1 MPRNG
6 RPGKMA
12 VMVVV
17 GREPLAVADVVA
29 VARDGAPVEVAA
41 DLDTTMAASRA
52 LVERA
57 VAEGRTVYGVTTGF
71 GALASTRIPAEH
83 VAQVQ
88 YALVQSH
95 AAGMG
100 ANVDREVVRAMQLL
114 KARTLAAGASGVRP
128 LLVRAIAGL
137 LNAGVTP
144 AVPEIGSLGASG
156 DLAPL
161 AHAAIVLLGKGWV
174 LDGTVAGERVDAGP
188 ALAAAGLEPIRL
200 EAKEGL
206 ALLNGTEGMLAHL
219 CLALA
224 DLDVLLPTADITCA
238 LSVEALRGTDAPF
251 ADRIQ
256 ALRPHAG
263 QRASAANL
271 RRLLEASPIVASH
284 RHVEHA
290 VQDAYS
296 LRCAP
301 QVHGAARDVVEW
313 CRGVVEVELASV
325 TDNPVVFPESD
336 DPETDDVVSTGN
348 FHGQPLAY
356 AADFA
361 TIALA
366 DLASIVER
374 RVDRLM
380 DPSRSDGL
388 PPFLAPEAGV
398 NSGFMLAHYTAAAL
412 VNRLRGLATPA
423 SCDSVSTSAGQE
435 DHVSMG
441 WNACLS
447 LRAAVTDA
455 MRVVAIELVCAAEA
469 VELRGLEPGPATG
482 AALECLRRHV
492 PRMDVDR
499 FLAPD
504 LAAAEELV
512 RSGAVLRSVP
522 VELA

>member
-1 MPRNG
+1 MPG
-6 RPGKMA
+6 
-12 VMVVV
+12 VVV
-17 GREPLAVADVVA
+17 LGRAPLSVAEVVA
-29 VARDGAPVEVAA
+29 VARDREPVETAP
-41 DLDTTMAASRA
+41 DLDAAMAASRA
-52 LVERA
+52 VVEKA

-71 GALASTRIPAEH
+71 GALATTRVPPDHAE
-83 VAQVQ
+83 QVQ

-100 ANVDREVVRAMQLL
+100 RDVDAEVVRGMQLL
-114 KARTLAAGASGVRP
+114 KARTLAAGASGARP
-128 LLVRAIAGL
+128 DLVRGIVAL
-137 LNAGVTP
+137 LNAGITP
-144 AVPEIGSLGASG
+144 AVPEMGSLGASG

-161 AHAAIVLLGKGWV
+161 AHAAIVLLGSGWV
-174 LDGTVAGERVDAGP
+174 LDAEQRRTGAAE
-188 ALAAAGLEPIRL
+188 ALDAAGIAPLHL

-224 DLDVLLPTADITCA
+224 DLDVLLRTVDVTCA
-238 LSVEALRGTDAPF
+238 LSVEALLGTDASYGE
-251 ADRIQ
+251 ALHD
-256 ALRPHAG
+256 LRPHPG

-271 RRLLEASPIVASH
+271 RRLLAGSPLVASH
-284 RHVEHA
+284 RDSGHA

-301 QVHGAARDVVEW
+301 QVHGASRDVVDW
-313 CRGVVEVELASV
+313 VRRVVDVELASV
-325 TDNPVVFPESD
+325 TDNPVVLTADGGGEI
-336 DPETDDVVSTGN
+336 VSTGN
-348 FHGQPLAY
+348 FHGQPLAF

-366 DLASIVER
+366 DLAAITER

-380 DPSRSDGL
+380 DPARSQGL

-398 NSGFMLAHYTAAAL
+398 NSGFMLAHYTAAGI
-412 VNRLRGLATPA
+412 VNRLRTLATPS
-423 SCDSVSTSAGQE
+423 SCDTISTSAGQE

-447 LRAAVTDA
+447 LRAAIADA
-455 MRVVAIELVCAAEA
+455 MRVVAVELVCAGEA
-469 VELRGLEPGPATG
+469 VELRGLPAGPATSPVI
-482 AALECLRRHV
+482 ACLRERV

-499 FLAPD
+499 FLSPD

-512 RSGAVLRSVP
+512 RAGALLRAVP
-522 VELA
+522 VALS

>member
-1 MPRNG
+1 
-6 RPGKMA
+6 MA
-12 VMVVV
+12 GVVVV
-17 GREPLAVADVVA
+17 GREPLSVADVVA
-29 VARDGAPVEVAA
+29 VARGGAPVEVAR
-41 DLDTTMAASRA
+41 DLDAVMGPSRA
-52 LVERA
+52 VVEAA
-57 VAEGRTVYGVTTGF
+57 VDEGRTVYGVTTGF
-71 GALASTRIPAEH
+71 GALASTPIPADE
-83 VAQVQ
+83 VARVQ

-100 ANVDREVVRAMQLL
+100 PDVDREVVRAMQLL
-114 KARTLAAGASGVRP
+114 KARTLAAGSSGVRP
-128 LLVRAIAGL
+128 LLVRSIVEL
-137 LNAGVTP
+137 LNAGITP
-144 AVPEIGSLGASG
+144 AVPELGSLGASG

-161 AHAAIVLLGKGWV
+161 AHAAIVLLGNGWV
-174 LDGTVAGERVDAGP
+174 LDVDGRRVDVGP
-188 ALAAAGLEPIRL
+188 EVEPIRL

-224 DLDVLLPTADITCA
+224 DLDVVLRTADVTCA

-251 ADRIQ
+251 AARIQ

-263 QRASAANL
+263 QAASAANL
-271 RRLLEASPIVASH
+271 RRLLAGSPIVASH
-284 RHVEHA
+284 RAGDHA

-301 QVHGAARDVVEW
+301 QVHGAAREVVEW
-313 CRGVVEVELASV
+313 CRRVVQVELAAV
-325 TDNPVVFPESD
+325 TDNPVVFPD
-336 DPETDDVVSTGN
+336 TGDVVSTGN

-380 DPSRSDGL
+380 DPTRSDGL

-412 VNRLRGLATPA
+412 VNRLRGLAAPA
-423 SCDSVSTSAGQE
+423 SCDTVSTSAGQE

-469 VELRGLEPGPATG
+469 VELRGLPPAPATG
-482 AALECLRRHV
+482 AAIACLRRHV

-504 LAAAEELV
+504 LAAAEGLV
-512 RSGAVLRSVP
+512 RRGEILRSLP
-522 VELA
+522 VELD

>member
-1 MPRNG
+1 
-6 RPGKMA
+6 MA
-12 VMVVV
+12 GVVVV
-17 GREPLAVADVVA
+17 GREPLSVADVVA
-29 VARDGAPVEVAA
+29 VARDGARVTVAD
-41 DLDTTMAASRA
+41 DLDAVMAPSRA
-52 LVERA
+52 VVDRA

-71 GALASTRIPAEH
+71 GALASTRIPA
-83 VAQVQ
+83 AQVARVQ
-88 YALVQSH
+88 SALVRSH

-100 ANVDREVVRAMQLL
+100 ADVDREVVRAMQLL
-114 KARTLAAGASGVRP
+114 KARALAAGASGVRP
-128 LLVRAIAGL
+128 VVVRAIVDL
-137 LNAGVTP
+137 LNAGITP
-144 AVPEIGSLGASG
+144 AVPELGSLGASG

-161 AHAAIVLLGKGWV
+161 AHAAIVLLGDGWV
-174 LDGTVAGERVDAGP
+174 VDADGGRAGAAA
-188 ALAAAGLEPIRL
+188 ALSDAGLEPLSL

-224 DLDVLLPTADITCA
+224 DLDIVLRTADVTCA
-238 LSVEALRGTDAPF
+238 LSVEALRGTDAAF
-251 ADRIQ
+251 AAPIHR
-256 ALRPHAG
+256 LRPHAG
-263 QRASAANL
+263 QAVSAANL
-271 RRLLEASPIVASH
+271 RLLLDGSPIVASH
-284 RHVEHA
+284 RGGDHA

-301 QVHGAARDVVEW
+301 QVHGAARDVVAW
-313 CRGVVEVELASV
+313 CRGVIETELAAV
-325 TDNPVVFPESD
+325 TDNPIVLADTGE
-336 DPETDDVVSTGN
+336 VVSTGN

-380 DPSRSDGL
+380 DPARSDGL

-412 VNRLRGLATPA
+412 VNRLRGHATPA
-423 SCDSVSTSAGQE
+423 SCDTVSTSAGQE

-447 LRAAVTDA
+447 LRSAVTDA

-469 VELRGLEPGPATG
+469 VELRGLPPAVATG
-482 AALECLRRHV
+482 AAIECLRRHV
-492 PRMDVDR
+492 PRMDADR

-504 LAAAEELV
+504 LAAAEDLV
-512 RSGAVLRSVP
+512 RSGELLRALP